1 MCAGSSASR
10 ARPATRSSTAT
21 RSTALEALSDRS
33 RRPVRYANQLPPQ
46 IESLIVTLKREKPH
60 WGARKIRELLV
71 RRLDGDIRIPA
82 KSTIHAVLAPARPGQ
97 GASAGPA
104 SGPPARR
111 SRAGI
116 APNDLWCADF
126 KGEFKL
132 GNGQYCYP
140 LTVTDHASRFLL
152 LCEALESTRE
162 DPAITAFEQLFRERG
177 LPAAIRSDN
186 GVPFA
191 SPNALFNL
199 SKLSVWW
206 LRLGIA
212 IERIKP
218 GHPQQNGRH
227 ERMHLTLKKEAT
239 RPPGM
244 NSLQQQARFD
254 AFVSEFNTERPHEAL
269 AMKTPGRGL
278 LSLATPLSRLARAHL
293 SAARPRRRWS
303 PPAAASACT
312 ARRINVSTVL
322 AGQRVGIK
330 EVDDGIW
337 IVSFMQLRSRLHR
350 PGAENPATPRQ
361 PVRPRVVTY
370 VLGTVCY
377 PCLRAGQ
384 AEMVVAD
391 QGLEPRTKGL

>member
-1 MCAGSSASR
+1 MPWKESSVMEERLCFVGRLLDGEAMTDVCREFGISR
-10 ARPATRSSTAT
+10 KTGYKIFDRYKEYG
-21 RSTALEALSDRS
+21 LEALSDRS
-33 RRPVRYANQLPPQ
+33 RRPVRYANQLPQQ
-46 IESLIVTLKREKPH
+46 IESLIVGFKRNKPH

-71 RRLDGDIRIPA
+71 RRLTGDIRVPA
-82 KSTIHAVLAPARPGQ
+82 KSTIHAVLDRHGLVK
-97 GASAGPA
+97 
-104 SGPPARR
+104 
-111 SRAGI
+111 RAGRKRNRAHGTPLSEGI
-116 APNDLWCADF
+116 MPNDLWCADF

-140 LTVTDHASRFLL
+140 LTVTDQVSRFLL

-162 DPAITAFEQLFRERG
+162 DLACTAFERLFRERG
-177 LPAAIRSDN
+177 LPVSIRSDN

-254 AFVSEFNTERPHEAL
+254 AFVQEFNIERPHEAL
-269 AMKTPGRGL
+269 AMKCPAELYSASTRSYDGLPELAYPFHDRDILVTACGRICL
-278 LSLATPLSRLARAHL
+278 HRKK
-293 SAARPRRRWS
+293 
-303 PPAAASACT
+303 
-312 ARRINVSTVL
+312 INISTVL
-322 AGQRVGIK
+322 AGQRLGIK

-337 IVSFMQLRSRLHR
+337 LVSFMHYDLGYFDLEQKTLQPLDNPFGPRLS
-350 PGAENPATPRQ
+350 P
-361 PVRPRVVTY
+361 
-370 VLGTVCY
+370 
-377 PCLRAGQ
+377 
-384 AEMVVAD
+384 MS
-391 QGLEPRTKGL
+391 